1 MTKTKK
7 DKSIINDAI
16 IKNVADV
23 VSGLEYGEISIKV
36 HDYKIAQIEV
46 TERKR
51 FNDVWLIGEGGGI

>member
-36 HDYKIAQIEV
+36 HDYKIA
-46 TERKR
+46 RSK
-51 FNDVWLIGEGGGI
+51 